1 MCVCENIVCVRRS
14 FDKRPRVKREAGRGK
29 LMASAFCFRRTN
41 ERPFRSRI
49 FLHFSYSLFQ
59 KFFIRWCEETNI
71 ALFRKIVG
79 SRSVDHIEDLGRE
92 KCLFRYID
100 FPRTPTQGANSVS
113 SRLTAQGGQTEEKV
127 IKVCAEGAQF
137 PGRNWRIH
145 I

>member
-14 FDKRPRVKREAGRGK
+14 FDKRPRVKREAGRGE

-59 KFFIRWCEETNI
+59 NSLLDGVKKRRL
-71 ALFRKIVG
+71 LFWKIVG
-79 SRSVDHIEDLGRE
+79 SRSVSHIEDWGRE

-100 FPRTPTQGANSVS
+100 FPRTPTQGANYVS
-113 SRLTAQGGQTEEKV
+113 SRLTDQGGQTEEKE